1 MKRFKYSVN
10 GRSRLGKQKIN
21 TYVDYPLD
29 DLDMTE
35 FLLPS
40 MRSQLPS
47 PAQAHYRLI
56 GVVNHSGTADFGHYY
71 AYCKDEYNA
80 QNNWF
85 EYNDSSVSAVR
96 EGEVVNKNAYV
107 LLYRRADL
115 GSEIYS
121 TISSMKIAAGK
132 KTVTMED
139 IRENFL
145 KVENEKKLGR
155 ERNDGVDCDQKQGM
169 EVPDDDVESPK
180 AKNDKE
186 ASKEETPSKARKSS
200 QEQVEGKKRL
210 SKHERDLLKKQQ
222 REERRA
228 ERRSQRR

>member
-1 MKRFKYSVN
+1 MN

-47 PAQAHYRLI
+47 AAQAHYRLI

-121 TISSMKIAAGK
+121 TISAMKIAGGK
-132 KTVTMED
+132 KIVTMED
-139 IRENFL
+139 IKENFL
-145 KVENEKKLGR
+145 RVENEKKLGR
-155 ERNDGVDCDQKQGM
+155 ERNDGVDCDRKQGM
-169 EVPDDDVESPK
+169 EVPEDDAEGPK
-180 AKNDKE
+180 AKSDKE
-186 ASKEETPSKARKSS
+186 EKPSKAKKPS
-200 QEQVEGKKRL
+200 QENFEGKKRL